1 MEAAQQS
8 AFASAGSATS
18 APVSG
23 DNYYSQSGTPILS
36 WSDLTGTNAPS
47 NKFFPASTVY
57 PSFTGYTQGPGYW
70 GKTFFVWPPNP
81 SASSPPAWGTST
93 TGWDWRKLYFKSSSG
108 GTINSDLQLW
118 SSGGAWLS
126 PSGNY
131 QINYKTILAWIKS
144 SPSPFPSQLRAGNVL
159 YYSSIPSDVPASA
172 YTWTN
177 SNSAITNADQRFWKE
192 YIDYVI
198 GVWRD
203 PNGNIQTPG
212 NPACSIGP
220 DFTAGSGRTPT
231 MSGPDA
237 SYKSG
242 YPAFIGINDN
252 PKRPRHRFWFGPMT
266 MIQFMSDTGLFP
278 GTTHDISMV
287 AAKLGIAGALQDI
300 QINHPNDLVSLC
312 MFARP
317 HYSGEPSEVSDFN
330 IAQVPL
336 TNNYTNLINA
346 LWYPPGSSTSDVRPW
361 DPNGMTTPRAHGDY
375 DANTATDYGFMLAYN
390 QFSGNQSLVATGD
403 GGLGR
408 KGAEDR
414 DS

>member
-1 MEAAQQS
+1 
-8 AFASAGSATS
+8 
-18 APVSG
+18 
-23 DNYYSQSGTPILS
+23 
-36 WSDLTGTNAPS
+36 
-47 NKFFPASTVY
+47 
-57 PSFTGYTQGPGYW
+57 
-70 GKTFFVWPPNP
+70 
-81 SASSPPAWGTST
+81 
-93 TGWDWRKLYFKSSSG
+93 
-108 GTINSDLQLW
+108 
-118 SSGGAWLS
+118 
-126 PSGNY
+126 
-131 QINYKTILAWIKS
+131 
-144 SPSPFPSQLRAGNVL
+144 
-159 YYSSIPSDVPASA
+159 
-172 YTWTN
+172 
-177 SNSAITNADQRFWKE
+177 
-192 YIDYVI
+192 
-198 GVWRD
+198 
-203 PNGNIQTPG
+203 
-212 NPACSIGP
+212 
-220 DFTAGSGRTPT
+220 

-252 PKRPRHRFWFGPMT
+252 PNRPRHRFWFGPMT
-266 MIQFMSDTGLFP
+266 MIQYMSDTGIIP

-361 DPNGMTTPRAHGDY
+361 DPNGMMTPRAHGDY

-408 KGAEDR
+408 KGAAEDR